1 MALFSVELASCFDQQ
16 HHGGPYKKNTV
27 VHGSTGAGPTLARPS
42 SKGKAFVA
50 HQTKEVVAK
59 GLIALAPLIPFEII
73 Y

>member
-1 MALFSVELASCFDQQ
+1 MLASISNTTVVLI
-16 HHGGPYKKNTV
+16 KKTTV

-42 SKGKAFVA
+42 SKGKALVA
-50 HQTKEVVAK
+50 HQTKEGLVAK

>member
-1 MALFSVELASCFDQQ
+1 LLLASISNTTVVLI
-16 HHGGPYKKNTV
+16 KKNTV

>member
-50 HQTKEVVAK
+50 HQTK
-59 GLIALAPLIPFEII
+59 
-73 Y
+73 

>member
-1 MALFSVELASCFDQQ
+1 MLASISNTTVVLI
-16 HHGGPYKKNTV
+16 KKNPTV

-42 SKGKAFVA
+42 SKGKAFVSHA
-50 HQTKEVVAK
+50 PQTKEGLVAK

>member
-1 MALFSVELASCFDQQ
+1 VVLI
-16 HHGGPYKKNTV
+16 KKNPTV

-42 SKGKAFVA
+42 SKGKALVA
-50 HQTKEVVAK
+50 HQTKEGLVAK